1 MQVNGENKD
10 GSHTVATLPG
20 ATTWANNADG
30 TRPLQMFERENFKF
44 KDSIMIHVIDDSK
57 NEKRDFTFSRSLLVK
72 YMKYFDRCLKKISDN
87 DEIDISIH
95 CDAVIFEWL
104 LNYIFAME
112 EYEKKQGEQEK
123 FNRAVGNS
131 VNNNWALKVQ
141 KCNEDAGEKKNDF
154 ANSAIMMYGGPKLDI
169 KNAVTILIPAEFLK
183 IDRLVRE
190 CLDFIGEHI
199 EEISRV

>member
-1 MQVNGENKD
+1 MSHPSSSTAATSQHVATIGSTNEHLNSTV
-10 GSHTVATLPG
+10 GSHVKNDGKDHIPNLPG
-20 ATTWANNADG
+20 ASSWVNNDAG
-30 TRPLQMFERENFKF
+30 ARPLQLFERENFKF

-112 EYEKKQGEQEK
+112 EYEKK
-123 FNRAVGNS
+123 
-131 VNNNWALKVQ
+131 
-141 KCNEDAGEKKNDF
+141 
-154 ANSAIMMYGGPKLDI
+154 
-169 KNAVTILIPAEFLK
+169 
-183 IDRLVRE
+183 
-190 CLDFIGEHI
+190 
-199 EEISRV
+199 